1 MSEQQLGQHLQEVR
15 VVFNP
20 SYSAGLMA
28 LSEEWGI
35 SPVAVARR
43 IVREVLRDRGVLD
56 HPPRSSSNRDS
67 RPGMVHRTL
76 RITPMQ
82 ASFLD
87 STAFRHGLSRS
98 EMVRGVLSHAT
109 RHPFSRE
116 HLHRVPSDR
125 RTVRWSIRITRRHYA
140 HIRRVAEMLCCSETD
155 AAAALLASTTARRH
169 FLQHLN
175 NRIS

>member
-1 MSEQQLGQHLQEVR
+1 
-15 VVFNP
+15 
-20 SYSAGLMA
+20 
-28 LSEEWGI
+28 
-35 SPVAVARR
+35 
-43 IVREVLRDRGVLD
+43 
-56 HPPRSSSNRDS
+56 
-67 RPGMVHRTL
+67 
-76 RITPMQ
+76 MQ
-82 ASFLD
+82 ASLLD

-109 RHPFSRE
+109 RHPITHE

>member
-56 HPPRSSSNRDS
+56 HPRGLPPTETADRGWSTEPSGSLPCKPLS
-67 RPGMVHRTL
+67 WIPQPFGM
-76 RITPMQ
+76 
-82 ASFLD
+82 
-87 STAFRHGLSRS
+87 G
-98 EMVRGVLSHAT
+98 
-109 RHPFSRE
+109 
-116 HLHRVPSDR
+116 
-125 RTVRWSIRITRRHYA
+125 
-140 HIRRVAEMLCCSETD
+140 
-155 AAAALLASTTARRH
+155 
-169 FLQHLN
+169 
-175 NRIS
+175 